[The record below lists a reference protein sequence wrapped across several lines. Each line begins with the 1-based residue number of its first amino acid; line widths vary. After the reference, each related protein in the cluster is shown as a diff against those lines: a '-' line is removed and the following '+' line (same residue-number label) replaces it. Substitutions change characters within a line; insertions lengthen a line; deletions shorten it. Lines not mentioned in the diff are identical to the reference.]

1 MHECA
6 LYSDPDLYDLLF
18 PAVRDGARVLDPARR
33 ERIAASEAFYL
44 SETSGQVLE
53 LGCGSGRLTI
63 AIAKTGHNII
73 GIDLSASMLAA
84 ARRKAE
90 RDGVSIDFRQGSMC
104 DFDLPERFDTILIPG
119 NSLLHLHTHA
129 EIERC
134 LETVRRHLRPGGK
147 FVFDVSRIDP
157 SALVLNERHP
167 AMIVESPDRGRISID
182 EISTYDEATQIRSVQ
197 LFLYTDDTKD
207 FQTIEC
213 KLRVILPQE
222 LLLLL
227 KSAGFVLIDRFGE
240 FTRDPFTAASPRQV
254 CICQARD

>member
-33 ERIAASEAFYL
+33 ERIVASEAFYL
-44 SETSGQVLE
+44 SESFGEVLE

-73 GIDLSASMLAA
+73 GMDLSASMLAA
-84 ARRKAE
+84 ARRKAVMA
-90 RDGVSIDFRQGSMC
+90 DVFIDFRQADMC

-119 NSLLHLHTHA
+119 NSLLHLHTSA
-129 EIERC
+129 ELQRC
-134 LETVRRHLRPGGK
+134 LTNVRRHLRPCGK
-147 FVFDVSRIDP
+147 FVFDISRIDP

-182 EISTYDEATQIRSVQ
+182 EISTYDPATQLRSVQ
-197 LFLYTDDTKD
+197 LFLSTDDVKD
-207 FQTIEC
+207 FQTIEYE
-213 KLRVILPQE
+213 LRVILPQE

-227 KSAGFVLIDRFGE
+227 ESAGFVLIERFGE
-240 FTRDPFTAASPRQV
+240 FKREPFTAASPRQV
-254 CICQARD
+254 CICSARD